1 MQTNLT
7 LTLTSEKNN
16 TRWYP
21 NMEQQNIIHNILKE
35 YASDS
40 IFESWLEYCEN
51 TMSLNHSF
59 EDLLYKT
66 DTELVE
72 IPTNSKYKN
81 KLYFRFIEKY
91 D

>member
-35 YASDS
+35 YASDG
-40 IFESWLEYCEN
+40 IFESWLEYCED
-51 TMSLNHSF
+51 TMSFNHSF
-59 EDLLYKT
+59 DDLLYKT
-66 DTELVE
+66 DTDIIEV
-72 IPTNSKYKN
+72 PTNN
-81 KLYFRFIEKY
+81 DFNTKLYFKFIKQNG
-91 D
+91 